1 MYVMFRNKYTSKII
15 NKKKHY
21 IKYIYRWGGNIQ
33 IKQSSK
39 LMGNF

>member
-1 MYVMFRNKYTSKII
+1 MYVTFRNKYTSKII

-21 IKYIYRWGGNIQ
+21 IKNTYRWGGNIQ
-33 IKQSSK
+33 IQQSSK